1 MYVVSAFLR
10 SVTLIMPSGAFLAK
24 ALKDLAISSG
34 VYSTCIFFVMQS
46 QNSWKSIVPFP
57 SVSISRA
64 IDSSSIFLSFRPTV
78 SSSCSSSSTE
88 MPPDSSHSTRSG
100 SMSSC
105 SRARQSCLKRQKIWR
120 NSSLS
125 SGVMPCF
132 LFSFFLG
139 GSFSAYRSA
148 FSNSLTLTSPPPSL
162 SILVMRARNSWSV
175 ALMPNSTSPVRSS
188 PPEIVPSPPAS
199 MLLKRSMVFILRLF
213 SLSAIMRSKSSQSA
227 MAFW

>member
-1 MYVVSAFLR
+1 
-10 SVTLIMPSGAFLAK
+10 
-24 ALKDLAISSG
+24 
-34 VYSTCIFFVMQS
+34 MQS
-46 QNSWKSIVPFP
+46 QNSWKSIVPLP

-64 IDSSSIFLSFRPTV
+64 IDSSSFFLSFRPTV

-125 SGVMPCF
+125 SGVIPCF
-132 LFSFFLG
+132 LLSFFLG
-139 GSFSAYRSA
+139 GSFSAYLTA

-162 SILVMRARNSWSV
+162 SILAMRAANSWSD
-175 ALMPNSTSPVRSS
+175 ALTPNSTRPARSSAPESVPSPLASMVLNRSIALILRFFRRSAMVRSS
-188 PPEIVPSPPAS
+188 
-199 MLLKRSMVFILRLF
+199 
-213 SLSAIMRSKSSQSA
+213 SSHSA
-227 MAFW
+227 MVAMTRRARAHTGRG